1 MLKSYVKYIILSI
14 LLFATISVVFQI
26 AVTENPNFSIYDFC
40 INMLSEIA
48 GMIFTV
54 VVFNEFITYRQR
66 LTNLSKSKLLLIELE
81 EFLNNIDFTFR
92 AAVKKYTD
100 KDYAVDLW
108 NSDTF
113 EIIRE
118 KIIITEIDNSTFPP
132 VPWYLFFS
140 MQGERLLRKCE
151 NIRIQYQDVLDPS
164 IDDLLFYLIN
174 DSEILTDLSDIK
186 KIYEVDL
193 LTNYNRPANLGS
205 YFACPTEKDFESI
218 ITFNNWLADAKTKM
232 KRSNSLGTRYSKFI
246 HVFSSVLFFTVA
258 VNYFFQHNYFFAVLY
273 AGIAA
278 LFCFV
283 AIYNKFRAKK

>member
-1 MLKSYVKYIILSI
+1 MIKSYVKYMILSI
-14 LLFATISVVFQI
+14 LLFATISLVFQI
-26 AVTENPNFSIYDFC
+26 AVTENPNFSIYDFG

-92 AAVKKYTD
+92 ITVKKFAD
-100 KDYAVDLW
+100 KDHNVDLW

-113 EIIRE
+113 EMIRE
-118 KIIITEIDNSTFPP
+118 KIIITEVDNSTFPA

-140 MQGERLLRKCE
+140 MQGEKLLHKCE
-151 NIRIQYQDVLDPS
+151 NIRIQYQDILDPS
-164 IDDLLFYLIN
+164 IADLLFYLIN

-218 ITFNNWLADAKTKM
+218 IKFNSWLADTKNKM
-232 KRSNSLGTRYSKFI
+232 KKSNTLGVRYSKII
-246 HVFSSVLFFTVA
+246 HVFCIVLFFIVA
-258 VNYFFQHNYFFAVLY
+258 VIYFFQSNYYFAALY
-273 AGIAA
+273 AVITA
-278 LFCFV
+278 LFCSIF
-283 AIYNKFRAKK
+283 IYNKFRTKK